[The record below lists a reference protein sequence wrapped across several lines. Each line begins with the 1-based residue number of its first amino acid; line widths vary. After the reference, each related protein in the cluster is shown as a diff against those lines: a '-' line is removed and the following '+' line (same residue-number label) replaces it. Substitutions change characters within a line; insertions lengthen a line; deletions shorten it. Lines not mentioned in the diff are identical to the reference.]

1 VIPAAPSQSRAHS
14 AGRRSQISSG
24 VLALPRP
31 RGRHVWLLDAAEIAL
46 LNGLIM
52 AFRGGDFSG
61 WLVDGLKAAGGPA
74 SERLRGY
81 LVGSRAAQYCGR
93 LFQYPANIA
102 LREDLVARIGP
113 NSAARRRLLPSTID
127 KELFPAPGR

>member
-1 VIPAAPSQSRAHS
+1 LRPST
-14 AGRRSQISSG
+14 
-24 VLALPRP
+24 
-31 RGRHVWLLDAAEIAL
+31 
-46 LNGLIM
+46 
-52 AFRGGDFSG
+52 
-61 WLVDGLKAAGGPA
+61 

-81 LVGSRAAQYCGR
+81 LVGKRAAQYCGR
-93 LFQYPANIA
+93 LFQFPANIA